1 MYSTSL
7 KWDKTLP
14 VRSLPLKKQFRD
26 CWDWPVQEE
35 RHRTHHQALATPFDQ
50 LPSNL
55 LSQAVWYQPNIR
67 EKKSFVAELH
77 AHTKHAQ
84 AEPHT

>member
-14 VRSLPLKKQFRD
+14 VGYLSLKKQFRD
-26 CWDWPVQEE
+26 CLDWPVQEE
-35 RHRTHHQALATPFDQ
+35 RHRTHHQALVNPFDR

-55 LSQAVWYQPNIR
+55 LSQAVWYQPNII
-67 EKKSFVAELH
+67 EK
-77 AHTKHAQ
+77 
-84 AEPHT
+84 